1 MEEINKN
8 VFEENQEEEKKKGRK
23 RRILILLLLLLL
35 LAFGGFKVYQNY
47 VERISAVKSG
57 SMGEIGR
64 GIMPGMTPEE
74 IQRYLNEKADKSKF
88 VIDLNSHLEFDDAN
102 SEGYLRLINGKNS
115 AYAIKLVVRLEDSN
129 ELIYKSPLVK
139 PEQYIEYIKLR
150 KKLKPG
156 KYRAIGT
163 YEFYDLENTDVK
175 VSEQEVVLNIEIKN

>member
-102 SEGYLRLINGKNS
+102 S
-115 AYAIKLVVRLEDSN
+115 
-129 ELIYKSPLVK
+129 
-139 PEQYIEYIKLR
+139 
-150 KKLKPG
+150 
-156 KYRAIGT
+156 
-163 YEFYDLENTDVK
+163 
-175 VSEQEVVLNIEIKN
+175 

>member
-1 MEEINKN
+1 MEGINN
-8 VFEENQEEEKKKGRK
+8 NISQENQQEEKKKNRK
-23 RRILILLLLLLL
+23 RRLLILLLLLLL

-47 VERISAVKSG
+47 AVRMSEVKSG
-57 SMGEIGR
+57 SIGEIGR

-74 IQRYLNEKADKSKF
+74 IQRYLNEQADKSKF
-88 VIDLNSHLEFDDAN
+88 VIDINSYLEFDDAN

-129 ELIYKSPLVK
+129 DLIYKSPLVM
-139 PEQYIEYIKLR
+139 PEQYIEYIKLS

-156 KYRAIGT
+156 TYRAIGT
-163 YEFYDLENTDVK
+163 YEFYDLEHTDVK